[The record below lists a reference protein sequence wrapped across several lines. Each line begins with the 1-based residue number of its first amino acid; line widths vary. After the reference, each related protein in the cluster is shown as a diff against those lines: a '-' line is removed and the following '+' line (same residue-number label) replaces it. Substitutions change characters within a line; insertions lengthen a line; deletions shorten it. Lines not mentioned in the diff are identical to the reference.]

1 VFEGVVMFFRKRDKE
16 TSPIMTSIPAKKTGA
31 AENKT
36 ALAES
41 ILSSS
46 LSYRF
51 KRDVLKLVA
60 SMNQGVKHLDCD
72 VIKRQTM
79 FVQSQLLHSLCHD
92 PSVPNLLKIQLM
104 DYHAKSIRATTGDRR
119 GEASRETSK
128 VSEQKIYSKKFFGDI
143 SADS

>member
-1 VFEGVVMFFRKRDKE
+1 MFFSKNDKE
-16 TSPIMTSIPAKKTGA
+16 TSPIVTVPGKKTDT
-31 AENKT
+31 AESKT

-60 SMNQGVKHLDCD
+60 SMNHGVKHVDCEI
-72 VIKRQTM
+72 IKRQTM
-79 FVQSQLLHSLCHD
+79 FIQSQLLHSLCHD
-92 PSVPNLLKIQLM
+92 PSVPNVLKIQLM
-104 DYHAKSIRATTGDRR
+104 DYHARSIRATTGDRR
-119 GEASRETSK
+119 GESTREPALEPVK
-128 VSEQKIYSKKFFGDI
+128 VVDIQTTYSKKFFGDN

>member
-1 VFEGVVMFFRKRDKE
+1 MAA
-16 TSPIMTSIPAKKTGA
+16 IPAKTTGSV
-31 AENKT
+31 ENKT

-60 SMNQGVKHLDCD
+60 SMNQGVTHLDCD

-92 PSVPNLLKIQLM
+92 PSVPELLKIQLM
-104 DYHAKSIRATTGDRR
+104 DYHAKSIRATIGERR
-119 GEASRETSK
+119 GEPSREPVK
-128 VSEQKIYSKKFFGDI
+128 VDSQKTYSKKFFGDN
-143 SADS
+143 SVK